1 MIKTIQF
8 NIILVS
14 LVFLQ
19 LFSIQGFSQIP
30 QVSQISPAMIEQ
42 FKNMPLNEQR
52 RLAKQYGVDI
62 GVMGM
67 QGMQNFDGYSSLGT
81 QDSISLEA
89 NEESIQIFPEKFN
102 KYQTLP
108 TKKNE
113 DETPIFEK
121 KYNEINELKRFG
133 SEVFNKAFANFTK
146 VDNAPV
152 PRDYLMGVGDTLNLL
167 MFGSRNEEYILTIDR
182 EGMINIP
189 NIGVFSV
196 SGLNFQEVR
205 ALIKDIVNQQ
215 IIGAEVSVSMGRL
228 RSMDI
233 FIAGEIRAPGNYS
246 VSGLSTVLQ
255 LIYTAGGINEIGSYR
270 NIEVLRNNI
279 VISSLDVYQLLTTGK
294 RDGDIRLQSGDLIF
308 IPSLNKE
315 VIIDGGIRRPGKYEL
330 KDGENIDQL
339 IKFSGGF
346 SSRAYKNNILI
357 ERFESNSI
365 LPKAINLDLSEGK
378 NSNFVLM
385 DGDIIRI
392 EEVFSEP
399 DNLIKLKGAV
409 SKPGNYSW
417 SENIRFSSIIN
428 NIEADLLDASDL
440 NFGLIFRREKPNSRD
455 IISIGVNP
463 SLAAINPESEHDI
476 ELKPFDHI
484 LIFDNDDSDDSND
497 YLTEVSIDNEI
508 YKVEKEIRRRLGD
521 YNNPFNPFN
530 PINQDQELTNSE
542 ENSYGEYSDNQIN
555 KIKQD
560 LKRKKNSRKI
570 LIEPYIKKIKG
581 QASFNKPLQTVAI
594 SGAVRFPGEYPILKD
609 NSILKLIEMA
619 GNLKGEALIE
629 NAEIRRVVPNNNLA
643 EIEFIEI
650 NLNDTDLNNFDLKL
664 QSRDHVRV
672 NATPDWN
679 PTDTIEVIGEVMYPG
694 TYLIG
699 SNETLSSVIERAGG
713 ITIEAFPQG
722 AIFSRE
728 SVRNT
733 ERQQLTSLAND
744 IRRDQVSRSLTKE
757 AETGVY
763 SIQNIEAGIEGLM
776 NIEVGGRLIVDMLG
790 IISGNPE
797 SDVILQGG
805 DSIIVPKKS
814 NAVTVV
820 GEVRRSGSFVYEEDL
835 NHNDYINLSAGLT
848 DRANKKAIYIIKANG
863 SVIRTRSSN
872 RNWLN
877 FGSGYNN
884 GSILPGDTV
893 VVPLKSSYQT
903 PLNLYSQ
910 VSSVVFQ
917 SLASIAAFFQ
927 IAD

>member
-1 MIKTIQF
+1 MIKTIQN

-14 LVFLQ
+14 LLFLQ
-19 LFSIQGFSQIP
+19 LFSIQGFSQVP
-30 QVSQISPAMIEQ
+30 QISQISPAMIEQ
-42 FKNMPLNEQR
+42 FKNMPLDQQR

-89 NEESIQIFPEKFN
+89 NEESNQVFPEEFN
-102 KYQTLP
+102 IYQASP
-108 TKKNE
+108 IKKNE
-113 DETPIFEK
+113 DEIPIFEK

-133 SEVFNKAFANFTK
+133 SEIFNKTQAKFTK

-167 MFGSRNEEYILTIDR
+167 MFGSRNEEHILTIDR

-233 FIAGEIRAPGNYS
+233 FIAGEIRIPGNYS

-270 NIEVLRNNI
+270 NIEVLRNDN
-279 VISSLDVYQLLTTGK
+279 VISSLDVYQLLTAGK

-308 IPSLNKE
+308 VPSLNKE

-346 SSRAYKNNILI
+346 RSRAYKNNVLV
-357 ERFESNSI
+357 ERFDSNSK

-378 NSNFVLM
+378 NSNFPLM

-392 EEVFSEP
+392 EEVLSEP

-428 NIEADLLDASDL
+428 NIEADLLDTSDL
-440 NFGLIFRREKPNSRD
+440 NFGLIIRREKPNSRD

-463 SLAAINPESEHDI
+463 SLAALNPDSEYDI
-476 ELKPFDHI
+476 ELEPFDHI
-484 LIFDNDDSDDSND
+484 LIFDNDDSNE

-508 YKVEKEIRRRLGD
+508 YKVNKEIRRRLNN
-521 YNNPFNPFN
+521 YNNPFNTFYPT
-530 PINQDQELTNSE
+530 NQYQESTNSE
-542 ENSYGEYSDNQIN
+542 ENSYEVYSDNQIN
-555 KIKQD
+555 KIKND
-560 LKRKKNSRKI
+560 LKRKKNSRKF
-570 LIEPYIKKIKG
+570 LIEPYIKKLKG

-629 NAEIRRVVPNNNLA
+629 NAEIRRVVPNNKLA

-650 NLNDTDLNNFDLKL
+650 NLNDTDLNNSDLKL

-679 PTDTIEVIGEVMYPG
+679 PTDTIEVTGEVMYPG
-694 TYLIG
+694 RYLIG

-805 DSIIVPKKS
+805 DSITVPKKS

-835 NHNDYINLSAGLT
+835 NYNDYIDLSAGLT

-872 RNWLN
+872 RDWLN